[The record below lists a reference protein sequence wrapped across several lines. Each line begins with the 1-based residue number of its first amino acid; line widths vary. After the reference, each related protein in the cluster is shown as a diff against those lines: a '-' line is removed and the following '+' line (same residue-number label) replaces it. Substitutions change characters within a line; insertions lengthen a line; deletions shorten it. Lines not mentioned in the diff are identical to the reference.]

1 MTNLIV
7 GTGTRRKNVRKRKVF
22 SVAIGEDTIDEFRQA
37 CKRYGYNQSLIVAR
51 ALRLAVQQMKE
62 ANNDNKA

>member
-7 GTGTRRKNVRKRKVF
+7 GTGTRRKNAEKRKVF
-22 SVAIGEDTIDEFRQA
+22 SVAISEDTIEEFRQA

-62 ANNDNKA
+62 ANDNDKA